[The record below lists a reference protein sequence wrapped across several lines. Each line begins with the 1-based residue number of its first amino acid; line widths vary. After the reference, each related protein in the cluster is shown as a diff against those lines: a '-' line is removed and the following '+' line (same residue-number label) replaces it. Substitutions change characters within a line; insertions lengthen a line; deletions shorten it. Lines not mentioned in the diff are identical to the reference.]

1 MLEKFG
7 ASSPRGVE
15 RRMNMRNLLLSI
27 TLVLMTS
34 AGVNA
39 QDPSLQAAQQ
49 AAQIANQAAQ
59 QANEQAMRDAQ
70 LANQQAM
77 RQAQQQCDG
86 MPALQCLHAFHFR
99 EVRHLSPH
107 TFGGDKR

>member
-1 MLEKFG
+1 
-7 ASSPRGVE
+7 
-15 RRMNMRNLLLSI
+15 MRNLLLNI
-27 TLVLMTS
+27 TLVLLTS

-39 QDPSLQAAQQ
+39 QDPSLQAAHQ

-77 RQAQQQCDG
+77 RQAQQQSMACQHCSAYMPSISVKSLTYPRILSVEIKDKEPGSKIYYTIDG
-86 MPALQCLHAFHFR
+86 
-99 EVRHLSPH
+99 
-107 TFGGDKR
+107 